1 MRRRLRQIK
10 ILSRHPF
17 AVPVF
22 TIAFLLL
29 VSGGI
34 YWFAEQTN
42 RLPKNYNVNIV
53 IISHDNKQQI
63 VPSKEKTV
71 GKLLGK
77 LNIKLGEGDVVEPSV
92 NTRIDQDQFRVNIYR
107 ALPVQIVDGTDRT
120 FAFSAAKTPR
130 SIAEQAGTQLY
141 PEDIVKTVPA
151 EDFLRTSAIGE
162 QVIVNRAIAVNV
174 DLYGTPVVL
183 RTHAKTVGELI
194 KEKNIKLVAN
204 DQIVPSTDTPI
215 SAGQPIAFIRTGSKT
230 ETVTEQIATPVQV
243 INDPTL
249 AFGTS
254 AVRQQGTPGEQVVT
268 YQIDLVNN
276 VETSRKVIQ
285 KVVTKNPV
293 NQVEVRGSATPSPGD
308 VRGAI
313 AYWAQHYGV
322 NADYLLSVAKC
333 ESNFR
338 TNAVG
343 GGGLYLGL
351 FQYAPSTWS
360 GFSANAGVG
369 GASIWDGNAQARTTA
384 WAFANGKSSHW
395 GCA

>member
-1 MRRRLRQIK
+1 MRRRLRQVK
-10 ILSRHPF
+10 IISRHPF

-29 VSGGI
+29 VSGGV
-34 YWFAEQTN
+34 YLFAKQTN
-42 RLPKNYNVNIV
+42 RLPKDYNVNIV
-53 IISHDNKQQI
+53 IISHDKKQQI

-71 GKLLGK
+71 GTLLGK
-77 LNIKLGEGDVVEPSV
+77 LNIKLGEGDVVEPST
-92 NTRIDQDQFRVNIYR
+92 NTRIDQDQFRINIYR
-107 ALPVQIVDGTDRT
+107 AVPVQVVDGAQKT
-120 FAFSAAKTPR
+120 FTFSAAKTPR

-141 PEDIVKTVPA
+141 PEDLVETVPA
-151 EDFLRTSAIGE
+151 ENFLKTSAIGE
-162 QVIVNRAIAVNV
+162 QVIVDRATPVNV

-183 RTHAKTVGELI
+183 RTHAKTIGDLI
-194 KEKNIKLVAN
+194 KEKDIKLVAN
-204 DQIVPSTDTPI
+204 DQIVPAPDTPI
-215 SAGQPIAFIRTGSKT
+215 TPGQQVAFIRTGSKT
-230 ETVTEQIATPVQV
+230 ETLTEQIATPVQV

-268 YQIDLVNN
+268 YQVDLVNN
-276 VETSRKVIQ
+276 VEKSRKVIQ
-285 KVVTKNPV
+285 TVVTKNPV
-293 NQVEVRGSATPSPGD
+293 TQVEVRGSATPSPGD

-313 AYWAQHYGV
+313 VYWAQQYGV
-322 NADYLLSVAKC
+322 SPDYLLSVAKC

-343 GGGLYLGL
+343 GGGLYQGL
-351 FQYAPSTWS
+351 FQYAPSTWA
-360 GFSANAGVG
+360 GFSSNAGVG